1 MKSPHRRIAGR
12 ALLVA
17 AALSVATACNSD
29 VTGTDRGSVRFL
41 AVEGNIGFPQ
51 QLVEF
56 QAAPLTALR
65 SMPLVSGDTTTVVL
79 LHDGPDGGF
88 YALRYAG
95 FGPQGQAWQL
105 LRYDANWHVAASVT
119 GAVLL
124 DSTSLNDGPNLT
136 LTGDHRHLVAAINSI
151 QTSRLL
157 TVLDPVT
164 LATVNLT
171 GRPLPQFPEAAPT
184 AATGSQVLLTS
195 LSGVCPQEL
204 VWLDVLTG
212 QTADSTTAPC
222 GYALEGAATHR
233 RIYRLHSDSALGNQ
247 LDFYDIT
254 TGTVIA
260 ATTDSLRSG
269 FLRYALAPHGR
280 VIVFE
285 PFDAKVFDAGSLA
298 RLGTVPTG
306 ADESGPRTTI
316 QAVVD
321 SATGLVIGT
330 TASRTFC
337 ADCYPTPD
345 GIIVLDPD
353 RLTLD
358 ADKVIGTPLEL
369 VP

>member
-1 MKSPHRRIAGR
+1 MIAPCRRIAGR
-12 ALLVA
+12 ALVLA
-17 AALSVATACNSD
+17 AALSVATACNLD
-29 VTGTDRGSVRFL
+29 VTGTGPGIGRFLVVEGSV
-41 AVEGNIGFPQ
+41 GFPR

-56 QAAPLTALR
+56 QASPLTALR

-105 LRYDANWHVAASVT
+105 LRYDANWHVVASVT

-136 LTGDHRHLVAAINSI
+136 FTGDHRYLVAAINSV

-171 GRPLPQFPEAAPT
+171 GRLLAQFPAAAPT
-184 AATGSQVLLTS
+184 AATGSEVMLTS
-195 LSGVCPQEL
+195 FPGVCPQQL

-222 GYALEGAATHR
+222 DYALEGAATHR
-233 RIYRLHSDSALGNQ
+233 RIYRLGSDSALDNQ
-247 LDFYDIT
+247 LELYDLA
-254 TGTVIA
+254 TGTIIA
-260 ATTDSLRSG
+260 ATTDSLTPG
-269 FLRYALAPHGR
+269 FQRYALATHGR
-280 VIVFE
+280 VIMFE
-285 PFDAKVFDAGSLA
+285 NFDAKVFDAGSLA
-298 RLGTVPTG
+298 LLGTVPAG
-306 ADESGPRTTI
+306 ADESGPRI
-316 QAVVD
+316 MMNAVAD

-337 ADCYPTPD
+337 ASCYPTQD
-345 GIIVLDPD
+345 GIFILDPG

-358 ADKVIGTPLEL
+358 ANQVVGTPVQL